1 MERKLIKDNPDEI
14 VRILFRHYGLKY
26 DGYARSLY
34 HSHPRFRRI
43 EAVSYLLSRYGVDS
57 SLIKT
62 DLEEM
67 KGFPVPMI
75 VNYDGLLLPVV
86 GIGEG
91 GHLTIINEAGKNEE
105 IDLGAID
112 NFWDHL
118 VLVLEKDGRGTDGIA
133 REKTAWWLKQLA
145 LIAAVVLLG
154 AGACWLSVRA
164 FLMGSLMRDI
174 FLVTSVAG
182 LVVSV
187 LFHIQRLDRGN
198 PFVNKICHSS
208 SGHSSKRDCASIL
221 DSNASKFLGLFSWVD
236 IGSVYFLVFLV
247 VAWSLP
253 TRGSIVWLTL
263 ISLLALAY
271 VPYSIYYQG
280 RVAKHWCPLCLSVQ
294 AILFFNAVVSAV
306 FVAKEGV
313 AAEGLWA
320 EAVKMGVIA
329 LLVILFY
336 CVLVNLLIDQNV
348 QKERDKKFRE
358 AAFSPEGLQALLY
371 GTPEIDMTASAK
383 IAAIDRDGTA
393 ELTMVINPLCSPCMK
408 KTREILEILNRKR
421 YTDLSLIFLVDAKSI
436 IEKAYAKKLIS
447 ASLDGKLLETL
458 EAHVK
463 RFPQLEEFEVG
474 DVFKPNAKE
483 ILASQLKWCDD
494 HHLMST
500 PKIFFNNHELSP
512 LYSVKDIDYI
522 TE

>member
-91 GHLTIINEAGKNEE
+91 GRLTIINEAGKNEE

-118 VLVLEKDGRGTDGIA
+118 VLVLEKDGRGMDGIV
-133 REKTAWWLKQLA
+133 REKMAWWLKQMA
-145 LIAAVVLLG
+145 LIATLALLG
-154 AGACWLSVRA
+154 AGFFWLSIRS

-174 FLVTSVAG
+174 FLVASVAG

-198 PFVNKICHSS
+198 PFVNRICHSS

-221 DSNASKFLGLFSWVD
+221 DSNASRFLGVFSWVD

-247 VAWSLP
+247 VAWALP
-253 TRGSIVWLTL
+253 ASGSMVWLAL
-263 ISLLALAY
+263 ISLLALTY
-271 VPYSIYYQG
+271 VPYSLYYQS
-280 RVAKHWCPLCLSVQ
+280 RIAKHWCPLCLSVQ
-294 AILFFNAVVSAV
+294 AILLFNAVASAV
-306 FVAKEGV
+306 FVVKDGV

-320 EAVKMGVIA
+320 EAVKIGVVA
-329 LLVILFY
+329 LLIILFY
-336 CVLVNLLIDQNV
+336 CVLVNRMIALNV
-348 QKERDKKFRE
+348 LKERDKKYRE
-358 AAFSPEGLQALLY
+358 AAFSPEGLRALLY
-371 GTPEIDMTASAK
+371 GTPEIDMTSSAR
-383 IAAIDRDGTA
+383 ITAIERDGMT
-393 ELTMVINPLCSPCMK
+393 ELTMVVNPLCSPCMK
-408 KTREILEILNRKR
+408 KTREVLEILNRKR
-421 YTDLSLIFLVDAKSI
+421 YTSLSLIFLVDAKSVT
-436 IEKAYAKKLIS
+436 EKAHAKKLIS
-447 ASLDGKLLETL
+447 ASLDGNLLEAL

-463 RFPQLEEFEVG
+463 HFPQLEEFEVG
-474 DVFKPNAKE
+474 YVFNPSAKE
-483 ILASQLKWCDD
+483 ILESQLKWCED
-494 HHLMST
+494 HHLTST
-500 PKIFFNNHELSP
+500 PKTFFNNHELSP